1 LSADH
6 RPVSQ
11 RPVVIAV
18 IGCLAVL
25 LLAGYLASITTA
37 VTVPDAGGTYVEGI
51 AGRPQALN
59 PLLCQTNPAERDLVA
74 LVFNGLTR
82 RNERGEVVPD
92 LAERW
97 EVSEDG
103 RTYTFHLRKRVKWHD
118 GTAFGADDVVATL
131 QALQD
136 PAYPGV
142 AWLANLWRQVAVERL
157 DALTVR
163 VTLPEPYAP
172 FLSCTTIGLLPAR
185 FLASTAAQD
194 LATSPFND
202 HPVGTGPWQ
211 VLETSAAAVLLEPN
225 PHYYG
230 PKPRVGR
237 LQFRFYPDFQAA
249 RVALEQG
256 EVLGFGAR
264 WLPSQ
269 SLSALQAN
277 PNIALYT
284 TPLAGCSLIYLNLK
298 LPYFQDR
305 LVRQALLLALNR
317 PQLIAQALG
326 GQGLVADSPLVALS
340 WAYDRQVKHYGYD
353 PAQAKALLDKAGW
366 REDGRGG
373 RVKDGVP
380 LEFTL
385 LTDEEPA
392 HQQLAAAASRAWQA
406 VGARVETQAVSG
418 FSLLHDY
425 LQPRRFEALLH
436 TWGDLSS
443 DPDPYEMW
451 HSSQA
456 GEEGQNFA
464 GWQNMKADEW
474 LEVARQSGDPEER
487 AGLYQQFQALFAEE
501 VPSLLLYSPL
511 YTYAINKQVK
521 DVKVGPLWDP
531 SERFRY
537 LDQWYIKTKKVLS
550 TEKTKLR

>member
-118 GTAFGADDVVATL
+118 GTAFGAEDVVATL